1 LSTTDPIPTRPGIH
15 KDPAADSLKKHP
27 SFSRKRE
34 TKGKALLALGV
45 VSFFWGTTW
54 VASRQGVQYMPAL
67 QLAAIRQFMAGSI
80 YVLFFALTGARWPK
94 PKEWGHIF
102 ILSLLNLFITNGLTT
117 LGVKYISAGL
127 GAIIAAIFPLWMV
140 VLGLFKTRTYIP
152 AKAVLG
158 LLLGFGGV
166 CIIFYEHLKD
176 FLNPDFRFGIFISLT
191 ASITWAFGT
200 LYTKEMA
207 HEFNPYFSIGLQMLI
222 SGFML
227 FGVTSLTGQHIP
239 FRDIPWQSWTAIGY
253 LVFFGSVISFVAYL
267 YALQNLPIGQLSI
280 YAYINPIV
288 AVACGSLLFNEKITL
303 FIILGGLVT
312 LYGVYLVNIT
322 FRRTINHNKT
332 DGIDRKHKLN
342 ER

>member
-1 LSTTDPIPTRPGIH
+1 MADPIQTHAGVE
-15 KDPAADSLKKHP
+15 KDPSADNLKKHS

-34 TKGKALLALGV
+34 TKIKALVSLGV

-54 VASRQGVQYMPAL
+54 VASRQGVQYMPPL
-67 QLAAIRQFMAGSI
+67 QLAAIRQFLAGFI
-80 YVLFFALTGARWPK
+80 YVLFFVFTGARWPK
-94 PKEWGHIF
+94 GKEWGHIF
-102 ILSLLNLFITNGLTT
+102 ILGLLNLFITNGLTT

-127 GAIIAAIFPLWMV
+127 GAIIAATFPLWMV

-200 LYTKEMA
+200 LYTKQLA
-207 HEFNPYFSIGLQMLI
+207 HEFNPYFSIGLQMVI
-222 SGFML
+222 SGVML
-227 FGVTSLTGQHIP
+227 FGVTSLTGQHIS
-239 FRDIPWQSWTAIGY
+239 FAQIPWQSWAAIGY

-280 YAYINPIV
+280 YAYINPVV
-288 AVACGSLLFNEKITL
+288 AVACGSLLFSEKMTF
-303 FIILGGLVT
+303 FIFLGGIVT
-312 LYGVYLVNIT
+312 LYGVYLVNVT
-322 FRRTINHNKT
+322 FRKTINHSKM
-332 DGIDRKHKLN
+332 DGAGKKHKLN
-342 ER
+342 EVK

>member
-1 LSTTDPIPTRPGIH
+1 MADPIQTHAGLQ
-15 KDPAADSLKKHP
+15 KEPATDSLKKQLA
-27 SFSRKRE
+27 FTRKRD
-34 TKGKALLALGV
+34 TRVKALIALGV

-54 VASRQGVQYMPAL
+54 VASRQGVKNMPAL
-67 QLAAIRQFMAGSI
+67 QLAAIRQFLAGSV
-80 YVLFFALTGARWPK
+80 YVLFFIFTGARWPK
-94 PKEWGHIF
+94 AKEWGHIF
-102 ILSLLNLFITNGLTT
+102 ILSLLNLTITNGLTT

-140 VLGLFKTRTYIP
+140 VLGLFRTRTYIP

-176 FLNPDFRFGIFISLT
+176 FLNPDFRTGIFISLT

-222 SGFML
+222 SGMML
-227 FGVTSLTGQHIP
+227 FGFTQLTGQHIP
-239 FRDIPWQSWTAIGY
+239 FKQIPWESWAAIGY
-253 LVFFGSVISFVAYL
+253 LVLFGSVISFVAYL
-267 YALQNLPIGQLSI
+267 YALQHLPIGQLSI
-280 YAYINPIV
+280 YAYINPVV
-288 AVACGSLLFNEKITL
+288 AVACGSLLFAEKVTF

-312 LYGVYLVNIT
+312 LYGVYLVNVT
-322 FRRTINHNKT
+322 FRKTIHNKA
-332 DGIDRKHKLN
+332 DGMEKKHKLS
-342 ER
+342 ESR

>member
-1 LSTTDPIPTRPGIH
+1 MTDPIQTHAGLP
-15 KDPAADSLKKHP
+15 KEPAIDSLKKHP
-27 SFSRKRE
+27 AFTRKRD
-34 TKGKALLALGV
+34 TRVKALIALGV

-54 VASRQGVQYMPAL
+54 VASRQGVKNMPAL
-67 QLAAIRQFMAGSI
+67 QLASIRQFLAGSV
-80 YVLFFALTGARWPK
+80 YVLFFIFTGARWPK

-102 ILSLLNLFITNGLTT
+102 ILSLLNLTITNGLTT

-158 LLLGFGGV
+158 LLLGFGGI

-176 FLNPDFRFGIFISLT
+176 FLNPDFRTGIFISLT

-222 SGFML
+222 SGMML
-227 FGVTSLTGQHIP
+227 FGFTQLTGQHIP
-239 FRDIPWQSWTAIGY
+239 FKQIPWESWAAIGY

-267 YALQNLPIGQLSI
+267 YALQHLPIGQLSI
-280 YAYINPIV
+280 YAYINPVV
-288 AVACGSLLFNEKITL
+288 AVACGSLLFAEKITF

-312 LYGVYLVNIT
+312 LYGVYLVNVT
-322 FRRTINHNKT
+322 FRKAIHNKV
-332 DGIDRKHKLN
+332 DGVERKYKLN
-342 ER
+342 EVS

>member
-1 LSTTDPIPTRPGIH
+1 MTDLIPPHAGIPKEPTAEH
-15 KDPAADSLKKHP
+15 QKKYS
-27 SFSRKRE
+27 SFIRKRE
-34 TKGKALLALGV
+34 TKAKALIALGV

-54 VASRQGVQYMPAL
+54 VASRQGVQYMPPL
-67 QLAAIRQFMAGSI
+67 QLAAIRQFLAGTI
-80 YVLFFALTGARWPK
+80 YVLFFTLTGASWPRG
-94 PKEWGHIF
+94 KEWGHIF

-140 VLGLFKTRTYIP
+140 VLGLFRIRTKIP

-200 LYTKEMA
+200 LYTKQKA
-207 HEFNPYFSIGLQMLI
+207 HEFNPYFSIGLQMVMSSFL
-222 SGFML
+222 L
-227 FGVTSLTGQHIP
+227 LGVSYVTGQHIP
-239 FRDIPWQSWTAIGY
+239 IQQIPWQSWVSIGY
-253 LVFFGSVISFVAYL
+253 LVLFGSVISFVAYL

-280 YAYINPIV
+280 YAYINPVV
-288 AVACGSLLFNEKITL
+288 AVICGTLLFGEKITI
-303 FIILGGLVT
+303 FICLGGLVT
-312 LYGVYLVNIT
+312 LYGVYLVNVT
-322 FRRTINHNKT
+322 FRKSITRSKSEATQKKQKT
-332 DGIDRKHKLN
+332 
-342 ER
+342 